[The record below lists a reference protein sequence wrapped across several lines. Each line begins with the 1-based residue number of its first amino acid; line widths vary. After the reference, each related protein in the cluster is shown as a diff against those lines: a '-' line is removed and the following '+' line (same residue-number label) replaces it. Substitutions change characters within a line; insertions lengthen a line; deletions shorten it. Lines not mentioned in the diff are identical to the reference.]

1 MFRDS
6 TQPTMQPNML
16 KDSQEP
22 IAAECWFIG
31 KRGNTGIC
39 EIVKGHSPEDLTGFV
54 ETWGAF
60 NSQGEAIAKRVG
72 LIRAGKC
79 QPL

>member
-1 MFRDS
+1 MISDS
-6 TQPTMQPNML
+6 LNSL
-16 KDSQEP
+16 RDSQES
-22 IAAECWFIG
+22 ITAERWFIG
-31 KRGNTGIC
+31 KRADTGIC
-39 EIVKGHSPEDLTGFV
+39 EIVKGNSQEDLTDFV

>member
-1 MFRDS
+1 MS
-6 TQPTMQPNML
+6 NNL
-16 KDSQEP
+16 GNSQETL
-22 IAAECWFIG
+22 ASEQWFIC
-31 KRGNTGIC
+31 KHDNGIC
-39 EIVKGHSPEDLTGFV
+39 EIVKSKSNEDIPNAV

-60 NSQGEAIAKRVG
+60 ASQGEAIAKRVG